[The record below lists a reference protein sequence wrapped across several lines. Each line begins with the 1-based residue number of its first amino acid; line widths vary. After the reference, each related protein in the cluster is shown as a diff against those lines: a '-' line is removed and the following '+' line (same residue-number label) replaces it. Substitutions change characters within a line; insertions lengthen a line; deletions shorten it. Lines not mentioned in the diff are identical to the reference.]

1 MEKKEWKGNDVVFV
15 DDRNGNVKYIIFK
28 KRRIVFD
35 DNLLNS

>member
-15 DDRNGNVKYIIFK
+15 DDRNVNVKYIIFK
-28 KRRIVFD
+28 RIVFD